1 MKEYKDGVE
10 SLLLAYVRALR
21 LIKMNQID
29 ADEMAVN
36 GCANAVNANAA
47 VLFIVF
53 FLCCFIM
60 LLPENTQ
67 PGKNKSRQ
75 GRCTLGAAAQ
85 ILCWLI
91 DKNNG

>member
-29 ADEMAVN
+29 ADEVAVN
-36 GCANAVNANAA
+36 GCANAVNANAT

-53 FLCCFIM
+53 FCVV
-60 LLPENTQ
+60 
-67 PGKNKSRQ
+67 S
-75 GRCTLGAAAQ
+75 
-85 ILCWLI
+85 
-91 DKNNG
+91 